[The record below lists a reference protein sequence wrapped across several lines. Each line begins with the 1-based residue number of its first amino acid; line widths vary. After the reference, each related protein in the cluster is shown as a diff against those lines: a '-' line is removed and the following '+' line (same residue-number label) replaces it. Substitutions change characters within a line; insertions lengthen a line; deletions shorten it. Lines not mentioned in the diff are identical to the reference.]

1 MSSWPRFQAQG
12 DIHSHGE
19 EFITTREQT
28 SREIKAGLTPTN
40 ETRAAQRQGEGGTL
54 GRKEGRKEG
63 DREGGREGS
72 RQTSLKR
79 QHPNKAW
86 KEEKGLEI
94 RTFQAEERAWANALE
109 SRHELEALGS

>member
-19 EFITTREQT
+19 EFITTREQA
-28 SREIKAGLTPTN
+28 SREIKAGLIPTN

-63 DREGGREGS
+63 DREGGREGGK
-72 RQTSLKR
+72 QANLFEEAAPTQSL
-79 QHPNKAW
+79 
-86 KEEKGLEI
+86 EGGEGL
-94 RTFQAEERAWANALE
+94 
-109 SRHELEALGS
+109 GD